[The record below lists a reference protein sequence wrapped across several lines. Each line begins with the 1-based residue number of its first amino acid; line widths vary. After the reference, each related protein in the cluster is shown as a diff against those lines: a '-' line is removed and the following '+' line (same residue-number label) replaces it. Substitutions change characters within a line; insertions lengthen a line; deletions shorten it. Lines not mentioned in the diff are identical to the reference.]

1 MGQGKVGR
9 QYIPYTPEV
18 QQARD
23 EFLGFFDLVVDGMLY
38 KLAPKPIPNYYIPDT
53 QEVNLAK
60 IQFRDI
66 YKSAYSGDLEAALT
80 VVALEDAISNN
91 ENNPGLAAEEFI
103 QTATSLQ
110 EMIRVLESEGRSIND
125 IAEVFADSGDD
136 NDNEANDYDDEE
148 EIEDLGE
155 QINDIIEE
163 LEEEEEEAADGGEE
177 DYEYEQEEE
186 EEEGEEEEAE
196 EEEEDEE
203 YD

>member
-23 EFLGFFDLVVDGMLY
+23 EFLRFFDLVVDGMLY

-103 QTATSLQ
+103 QTATTLQ

-125 IAEVFADSGDD
+125 IAEVFANSGDD
-136 NDNEANDYDDEE
+136 NDNEANDYDDDDDEQ

-163 LEEEEEEAADGGEE
+163 LEEEEEEYD
-177 DYEYEQEEE
+177 EYS
-186 EEEGEEEEAE
+186 
-196 EEEEDEE
+196 EDE
-203 YD
+203 YDY

>member
-1 MGQGKVGR
+1 MG
-9 QYIPYTPEV
+9 
-18 QQARD
+18 ARD
-23 EFLGFFDLVVDGMLY
+23 EFLRFFDLVVDGMLY

-136 NDNEANDYDDEE
+136 NNGESNDYDDDDEEQEE
-148 EIEDLGE
+148 E
-155 QINDIIEE
+155 
-163 LEEEEEEAADGGEE
+163 
-177 DYEYEQEEE
+177 EEE
-186 EEEGEEEEAE
+186 EEEGEEEEE
-196 EEEEDEE
+196 YDEYSEDE
-203 YD
+203 YDY